1 MRFVNIL
8 IVSLLFFGCNK
19 PKSVLICGDHIC
31 VNKSEA
37 KQYFEEN
44 LSLEV
49 KILENDKNQSIN
61 LVEINMNR
69 NNKNE
74 KKINLFRKEKTKQEI
89 KVLSN
94 KEIKKIKSDL
104 KKKNIKNKS
113 EEKIKISKKN
123 IESNR
128 KKNTNYINKE
138 STDIC
143 LILEKCNIDEISKY
157 LIKLGKNK
165 KFPDITKRE

>member
-1 MRFVNIL
+1 MRFLNFL
-8 IVSLLFFGCNK
+8 IISLLFFGCNK
-19 PKSVLICGDHIC
+19 PKSVFICGDHIC

-74 KKINLFRKEKTKQEI
+74 KKINLFRKEKTKQEL

-94 KEIKKIKSDL
+94 K
-104 KKKNIKNKS
+104 
-113 EEKIKISKKN
+113 
-123 IESNR
+123 
-128 KKNTNYINKE
+128 
-138 STDIC
+138 
-143 LILEKCNIDEISKY
+143 
-157 LIKLGKNK
+157 
-165 KFPDITKRE
+165 

>member
-1 MRFVNIL
+1 MRFLNFL
-8 IVSLLFFGCNK
+8 IISLLFFGCNK
-19 PKSVLICGDHIC
+19 PKSVFICGDHIC

-74 KKINLFRKEKTKQEI
+74 KKINLFRKEKTKQEL

-104 KKKNIKNKS
+104 KKKNVKNKN
-113 EEKIKISKKN
+113 EGKIKISKKN

-128 KKNTNYINKE
+128 EKNTNYINKE
-138 STDIC
+138 SADIC